1 MIRIGLDL
9 GGTKTELAAID
20 RDGTELLRRRVPTP
34 SDAYEDSVGQLA
46 ALVAQAERELGRSA
60 RVGLGHPGAI
70 EPSTGLLRNAYAT
83 VFNDRPFKDDLSRAL
98 MREVRFDNDANCFAW
113 SEALDGAG
121 AGHRVVFGAILGTGA
136 GAGIVTEG
144 RLLRGAHALAG
155 EWGHNPLP
163 WMSADE
169 FPGPRCYCGHDGCIE
184 RFVSGPALGADH
196 EKVTGERLD
205 PAAIVAKAAAGDAPC
220 RASLER
226 HERRLA
232 RALAHVVNLIDPDVV
247 VLGGGL
253 SHFDHLYANLPARIA
268 AISYAKASPPVVR
281 AKHGD
286 ASGVRGAAMLW
297 PAAGDAE
304 KG

>member
-1 MIRIGLDL
+1 MIRFGIDL
-9 GGTKTELAAID
+9 GGTKTEIVALD
-20 RDGTELLRRRVPTP
+20 RNGAELLRRRIPTP
-34 SDAYEDSVGQLA
+34 EGEYEDAVHHMA
-46 ALVAQAERELGRSA
+46 ALVTDAERELGRTG
-60 RVGLGHPGAI
+60 RVGLGHPGAVD
-70 EPSTGLLRNAYAT
+70 PATGLLRNAFAT
-83 VFNDRPFKDDLSRAL
+83 VFNNRTFKADLSRVL
-98 MREVRFDNDANCFAW
+98 LREVRFENDANCFAW

-136 GAGIVTEG
+136 GSGIVIEG
-144 RLLRGAHALAG
+144 HLLRGAHALAG

-169 FPGPRCYCGHDGCIE
+169 FPGPRCYCGREGCIE
-184 RFVSGPALGADH
+184 RFVSGPALAEDH
-196 EKVTGERLD
+196 GKATGERLD
-205 PAAIVAKAAAGDAPC
+205 PAAIVAAANAGNAAC

-226 HERRLA
+226 HEHRLA

-268 AISYAKASPPVVR
+268 AITYAKASPPIVR

-297 PAAGDAE
+297 PATGDA
-304 KG
+304 GS